1 MLNTVFQYITSN
13 PVQFGDR
20 LAYIVPALFFG
31 LAVYL
36 AYRTLTAK

>member
-1 MLNTVFQYITSN
+1 MVNTVFQYIASN
-13 PVQFGDR
+13 PVQFADHA
-20 LAYIVPALFFG
+20 AYLIPASFIG